1 MSHNISQFSKPK
13 QEANGCFQEKNKKKN
28 FLLVYGVNFTQGLF
42 VGYFK
47 NFGVWPKKMA
57 NSDTEFTA
65 VDGALRSVMA
75 NKIRGGMA
83 SKKKEKNV
91 QKNAKKVHHKNFE
104 CTEKIAE

>member
-13 QEANGCFQEKNKKKN
+13 QEANGCFQEKNKKK
-28 FLLVYGVNFTQGLF
+28 LSLGLWCQLYTRVICWLF
-42 VGYFK
+42 QEFWCVA
-47 NFGVWPKKMA
+47 KKMA

-75 NKIRGGMA
+75 KKIRGGMA